1 MGASFSK
8 DGKVDSAIESF
19 RLIQINSAKR
29 SELSLI
35 GLVGIPEIC
44 VALFT
49 SGGIEKQHRAV
60 MSVNHWILY
69 ILENR
74 ICLICNTIL

>member
-44 VALFT
+44 VAL
-49 SGGIEKQHRAV
+49 
-60 MSVNHWILY
+60 
-69 ILENR
+69 
-74 ICLICNTIL
+74 